1 MYIIYKYVKH
11 IYIGDFMISLK
22 DKLIYCLV
30 LVVFLIS
37 GVTFGYFQ
45 TRFSSGISV
54 NNESLLDYAR
64 DYAFN
69 PNMKE
74 AVSVSTKT
82 YDIEVVYEDDYS
94 GCGESVTNSKM
105 EYGTTIDEVKEK
117 EKKYQEENGL
127 NYDIKAEG
135 TNRII
140 YARTLNGNCPNHF
153 LVILENGKI
162 NVYSIQSE
170 DNKTVYMTI
179 DNVNVD
185 YLREELKEKVEKG
198 TYINS
203 REELNLFI
211 EDLES

>member
-127 NYDIKAEG
+127 NYNVKAEG

-140 YARTLNGNCPNHF
+140 YARTDGLN
-153 LVILENGKI
+153 
-162 NVYSIQSE
+162 
-170 DNKTVYMTI
+170 NK
-179 DNVNVD
+179 
-185 YLREELKEKVEKG
+185 
-198 TYINS
+198 YINKND
-203 REELNLFI
+203 RDDKKIIFI
-211 EDLES
+211 RTRGNKIRNIKKLQNKMKGIM